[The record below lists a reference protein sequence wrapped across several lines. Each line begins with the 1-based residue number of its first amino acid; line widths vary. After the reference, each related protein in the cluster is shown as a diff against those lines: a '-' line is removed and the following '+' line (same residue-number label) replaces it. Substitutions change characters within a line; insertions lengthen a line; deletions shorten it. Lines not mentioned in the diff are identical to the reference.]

1 MPEQKMKI
9 TDEQF
14 TDFTGT
20 MFNTPFTKS
29 VSDTPMT
36 EYRQNRLAACFKSEP
51 HKDAAAII
59 HVQSVTVAPKTATVL
74 VGETVQ
80 LGGSIK
86 PDNATDRSYNWV
98 TDNAGIAT
106 VDASGLVKGIAE
118 GNVKIRLVANDGS
131 VFGEA
136 AITVN
141 NPETVQV

>member
-1 MPEQKMKI
+1 MPAQKMKI

-51 HKDAAAII
+51 HADVAAVI
-59 HVQSVTVAPKTATVL
+59 HVQSVTVAPKVATVL
-74 VGETVQ
+74 VGEAVQ

-86 PDNATDRSYNWV
+86 PDNATDRSYHWV

-118 GNVKIRLVANDGS
+118 GSVKVRLVANDGS
-131 VFGEA
+131 VFDEA
-136 AITVN
+136 VVAVKQ
-141 NPETVQV
+141 PETAPV

>member
-1 MPEQKMKI
+1 MSAQKMKI

-14 TDFTGT
+14 ANFTGT

-29 VSDTPMT
+29 VSDVPMT
-36 EYRQNRLAACFKSEP
+36 EYRQNRLAACFKSQP
-51 HKDAAAII
+51 HVDVI
-59 HVQSVTVAPKTATVL
+59 HVQSVTVAPKTATLL

-86 PDNATDRSYNWV
+86 PDNATDRSYHWV

-106 VDASGLVKGIAE
+106 VDASGLVKGIAV
-118 GNVKIRLVANDGS
+118 GSVKIRLVANDGS

-136 AITVN
+136 VVTVKQ
-141 NPETVQV
+141 PEAAPV